1 MVAPS
6 WENGTATR
14 DLTYGAMDGSSAAC
28 VFCDIAGGRAPA
40 DIVWADDV
48 AVAFLDRTPLFWG
61 HTLVVPARHVVELS
75 DLSGDLTG
83 PFFRRVQML
92 AAVMPAALGATGT
105 FVAMNNIVSQSVAHL
120 HVHVVPR
127 TKGDGLRGFFWPR
140 QKYGEVSSADFAERL
155 RDGLASFDTAGYLAD
170 R

>member
-1 MVAPS
+1 
-6 WENGTATR
+6 
-14 DLTYGAMDGSSAAC
+14 MDDPAVPC
-28 VFCDIAGGRAPA
+28 IFCDIVAGSAPA

-61 HTLVVPARHVVELS
+61 HTLVVPARHVVQLT
-75 DLSGDLTG
+75 DLAGTATG
-83 PFFRRVQML
+83 PFFRRVQMI
-92 AAVMPAALGATGT
+92 AAVMPEALGASGT

-140 QKYGEVSSADFAERL
+140 QKYGEVRSADFAERL
-155 RDGLASFDTAGYLAD
+155 RVGLASFDTESYLAD

>member
-1 MVAPS
+1 
-6 WENGTATR
+6 
-14 DLTYGAMDGSSAAC
+14 MDAVDEPC
-28 VFCDIAGGRAPA
+28 VFCDIVGGSAPA
-40 DIVWADDV
+40 DVVWADDV

-61 HTLVVPARHVVELS
+61 HTLVVPAQHVVQLR
-75 DLSGDLTG
+75 DLPGAETG

-92 AAVMPAALGATGT
+92 AAVMPEALDARGT
-105 FVAMNNIVSQSVAHL
+105 FVAMNNVVSQSVAHF

-140 QKYGEVSSADFAERL
+140 QKYGEVRSADFAERL
-155 RDGLASFDTAGYLAD
+155 RVALASFDTETYLAD

>member
-1 MVAPS
+1 
-6 WENGTATR
+6 
-14 DLTYGAMDGSSAAC
+14 MDDRAVPC
-28 VFCDIAGGRAPA
+28 IFCDIVAGSAPA
-40 DIVWADDV
+40 DTVWADDV

-61 HTLVVPARHVVELS
+61 HTLVVPAKHVVQLA
-75 DLSGDLTG
+75 DLPGADTG

-92 AAVMPAALGATGT
+92 ATVMPGALDAGGT
-105 FVAMNNIVSQSVAHL
+105 FVAMNNVVSQSVAHL

-140 QKYGEVSSADFAERL
+140 RKYGTGDSADFAERL
-155 RDGLASFDTAGYLAD
+155 RVALASFDSAGYLAD